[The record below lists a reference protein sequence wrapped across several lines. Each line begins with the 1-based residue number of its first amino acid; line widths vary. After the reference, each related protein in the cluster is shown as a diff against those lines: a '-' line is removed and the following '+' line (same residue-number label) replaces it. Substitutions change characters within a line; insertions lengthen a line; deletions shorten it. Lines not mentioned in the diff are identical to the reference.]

1 MRAAFGSDFSFL
13 TALPE
18 RIGTG
23 LRKTERKETKMKNIT
38 KSLLAL
44 LLCGCLLPAAAAC
57 KKDQPPVVSGN
68 TSGTDTEPGIP
79 PVETDENGYE
89 LDDLPNNPAFDK
101 TVRMLYWD
109 DVENVEFEVSD
120 PYGDR
125 VSNSIYMRNLAV
137 EERLGIKLSFHG
149 TGGNY
154 GNLDNF
160 LATAQAGSISG
171 DYDLFAGYSM
181 SGASLAI
188 NGLCLDLKTQK
199 YLNFEKPWWPES
211 LTSETTIIDKLF
223 FTSGDISTNLLHMMY
238 VVFYNQEMID
248 AGDLEDPVE
257 LVDEGKWTYEKMFDM
272 ARGMYLDNN
281 SNEIADPDDRYGFS
295 AGKMHYEALF
305 TGAGIRT
312 IEKNSLGWMIVSPTF
327 NSAKTTKLL
336 DDICSFVHG
345 SDDGFYGTT
354 FEKGRTLFAIDR
366 SYFAMIHKEE
376 MSFTYGIVP
385 IPKYDELQEGYATCL
400 GNPFTVYS
408 IAKSGAIPDVAA
420 ATLECLA
427 SEGYR
432 KVTPELFEAIMKHRY
447 SEVPASARMFDL
459 IRGSVIIDLGRIFD
473 KELGGYPHTLFS
485 NPIAKNAPESFSS
498 SYKTGAETMLERL
511 KNSINP
517 AFSK

>member
-1 MRAAFGSDFSFL
+1 
-13 TALPE
+13 
-18 RIGTG
+18 
-23 LRKTERKETKMKNIT
+23 MKNIT

-57 KKDQPPVVSGN
+57 KKDQPPVVSGS

-312 IEKNSLGWMIVSPTF
+312 IEKNSLGWMIVSGM
-327 NSAKTTKLL
+327 NNNDMVQIL
-336 DDICSFVHG
+336 V
-345 SDDGFYGTT
+345 
-354 FEKGRTLFAIDR
+354 
-366 SYFAMIHKEE
+366 
-376 MSFTYGIVP
+376 GIVT
-385 IPKYDELQEGYATCL
+385 IGIVGFFLAVIMRKVENVLCRW
-400 GNPFTVYS
+400 N
-408 IAKSGAIPDVAA
+408 KSG
-420 ATLECLA
+420 T
-427 SEGYR
+427 
-432 KVTPELFEAIMKHRY
+432 
-447 SEVPASARMFDL
+447 
-459 IRGSVIIDLGRIFD
+459 
-473 KELGGYPHTLFS
+473 
-485 NPIAKNAPESFSS
+485 
-498 SYKTGAETMLERL
+498 
-511 KNSINP
+511 
-517 AFSK
+517 

>member
-1 MRAAFGSDFSFL
+1 MKKVMRCL
-13 TALPE
+13 
-18 RIGTG
+18 I
-23 LRKTERKETKMKNIT
+23 
-38 KSLLAL
+38 AL
-44 LLCGCLLPAAAAC
+44 LLCACLLPSAVAC
-57 KKDQPPVVSGN
+57 KNNKPSIESGN
-68 TSGTDTEPGIP
+68 SSDVETKPGNL
-79 PVETDENGYE
+79 PVETDEDGYV

-101 TVRMLYWD
+101 TVRMLYWE
-109 DVENVEFEVSD
+109 DVENVEFDVSD

-125 VSNSIYMRNLAV
+125 ISNSIYMRNLAV

-149 TGGNY
+149 TAGNY

-188 NGLCLDLKTQK
+188 NGLCLDMKTQK

-223 FTSGDISTNLLHMMY
+223 FASGDISTNLLHMMY

-248 AGDLEDPVE
+248 AVSLENPVE
-257 LVDEGKWTYEKMFDM
+257 LVDEGTWTYEKMFDM
-272 ARGMYLDNN
+272 AKGMYVDTN
-281 SNEIADPDDRYGFS
+281 SNDIADQDDQYGFS

-305 TGAGIRT
+305 TGAGIKT
-312 IEKNSLGWMIVSPTF
+312 IEKNNLGWMIVSPTF

-336 DDICSFVHG
+336 DDICTFVHG

-354 FEKGRTLFAIDR
+354 FEKGHTLFAIDR
-366 SYFAMIHKEE
+366 SYYAMIHKEE

-385 IPKYDELQEGYATCL
+385 IPKYDTIQEGYATCL

-408 IAKSGAIPDVAA
+408 IAKSSVIPDIAA

-427 SEGYR
+427 SEAYR
-432 KVTPELFEAIMKHRY
+432 KVTPELFEATMKYQY
-447 SEVPASARMFDL
+447 SDVPASARMYDL
-459 IRGSVIIDLGRIFD
+459 IRNSVIIDLGRIFD

-498 SYKTGAETMLERL
+498 SYRTGEETMLERL
-511 KNSINP
+511 KTSINP